1 MYFNTLN
8 DYFLIIKIQR
18 KIYLVGLQ
26 LFIQTHKNNPKI
38 DNSRIMKGISALSKN
53 NSYFCKI
60 KETPYMKKNFRILP
74 LLAFLAIAIPTKGQY
89 DRAVVALTRLDYVY
103 YNIDNPMSVSVPGLM
118 PKDLVVYIGEDKA
131 FIHRDPD
138 GSNVNDFIVRPK
150 DSIGTIDVHVDE
162 RLEGRLTKTRGI
174 VRLRVITLPN
184 PTLFLGYVR
193 EGDTVSLDDL
203 LNKGYI
209 QVKAEME
216 GFNFPLEAP
225 EVLGYEFNR
234 SESFQLPVVV
244 EGSKLTQEVRNM
256 LSKARRDETIYLEH
270 VRVRLPDQ
278 RIVTLKAEF
287 PLK

>member
-1 MYFNTLN
+1 MVMT
-8 DYFLIIKIQR
+8 IETR
-18 KIYLVGLQ
+18 KKMVRRA
-26 LFIQTHKNNPKI
+26 T
-38 DNSRIMKGISALSKN
+38 IMS
-53 NSYFCKI
+53 
-60 KETPYMKKNFRILP
+60 MILYTAMMMP
-74 LLAFLAIAIPTKGQY
+74 AYGQY

-118 PKDLVVYIGEDKA
+118 PKDLLVYIGEDKA

-150 DSIGTIDVHVDE
+150 DSVGTIDVHVDE
-162 RLEGRLTKTRGI
+162 RLEGKLTKTRGI
-174 VRLRVITLPN
+174 VRLRVVTLPN

-193 EGDTVSLDDL
+193 QGDTVSLDDL

-209 QVKAEME
+209 QVKAKLE
-216 GFNFPLEAP
+216 GFNFPLDAP

-244 EGSKLTQEVRNM
+244 EGSRLTDEVRDM
-256 LSKARRDETIYLEH
+256 LAKARRDETIYIEQ

-278 RIVTLKAEF
+278 RIVTLKAKF

>member
-1 MYFNTLN
+1 
-8 DYFLIIKIQR
+8 
-18 KIYLVGLQ
+18 
-26 LFIQTHKNNPKI
+26 
-38 DNSRIMKGISALSKN
+38 
-53 NSYFCKI
+53 
-60 KETPYMKKNFRILP
+60 MKKEALILTFLVFMA
-74 LLAFLAIAIPTKGQY
+74 LLTPARGQY
-89 DRAVVALTRLDYVY
+89 DRAVVSLTRLDYVY

-118 PKDLVVYIGEDKA
+118 PKDLLVYIGEDKA

-138 GSNVNDFIVRPK
+138 GSNVNDFIIRPK

-174 VRLRVITLPN
+174 VRLRVVTLPN

-193 EGDTVSLDDL
+193 QGDTVSLDDL

-209 QVKAEME
+209 QVKAELE
-216 GFNFPLEAP
+216 GFNFPLDAP
-225 EVLGYEFNR
+225 EVLSYEFNR

-244 EGSKLTQEVRNM
+244 EGSKLTEEVRNM
-256 LSKARRDETIYLEH
+256 LAKARRDETIYIEH

-278 RIVTLKAEF
+278 RIVTLKAQF